1 MPNTPI
7 ADATVH
13 LLALTALRI
22 LGRNPMGSQ
31 PLFSSASISILLF
44 HAALQPVSDPSTSPD
59 HPSEVALYIPPRS
72 ATATETL
79 KILANLLVLHPIA
92 RKRVTRA
99 GGCRAVVRALAGV
112 DTACASAALAGT
124 EAGEAV
130 RAEGEREEV
139 YLEGEDT
146 PERVFLLA
154 RLLFLMTAGEDG
166 LVRELVGKEDVVDAL
181 VYVSPPL
188 SLSTC
193 EE

>member
-1 MPNTPI
+1 
-7 ADATVH
+7 
-13 LLALTALRI
+13 
-22 LGRNPMGSQ
+22 MGSQ
-31 PLFSSASISILLF
+31 SLFSSASIAILLF
-44 HAALQPVSDPSTSPD
+44 HAALRPASDPSKPAD
-59 HPSEVALYIPPRS
+59 QPCEVSLDISPRS

-112 DTACASAALAGT
+112 DTACPSAALAAT

-130 RAEGEREEV
+130 QAEHDGREM

-154 RLLFLMTAGEDG
+154 RLLFLMTAGEEG
-166 LVRELVGKEDVVDAL
+166 LVRELVEKEDVVDAL
-181 VYVSPPL
+181 VYVSPP
-188 SLSTC
+188 SLSVNLRGVMDQTTFC
-193 EE
+193 EG

>member
-1 MPNTPI
+1 
-7 ADATVH
+7 
-13 LLALTALRI
+13 
-22 LGRNPMGSQ
+22 MGSQ

-44 HAALQPVSDPSTSPD
+44 HAALQPASELAPPPD
-59 HPSEVALYIPPRS
+59 HPSKVTLSVAPRS

-99 GGCRAVVRALAGV
+99 GGCRAVVRALAGT
-112 DTACASAALAGT
+112 DTACPSAALAAT

-130 RAEGEREEV
+130 QAEHDGREV

-181 VYVSPPL
+181 VYVSTP
-188 SLSTC
+188 SLSVDLRGVKDQTTFC
-193 EE
+193 EG